1 MCITSF
7 DSILVYIINILST
20 GLLYNYGGTVDA
32 KITAIFLLFVGQMQL
47 FDYIFWETQKCSL
60 INKISTKLAIIFNHL
75 QPILLH
81 LLIQY
86 YGLNINQVSKIL
98 FYIYIYASILYSINA
113 LSNVECTGNSEKTG
127 IIYWEWNFMKY
138 NTIFYTLFMIFMIST
153 IFNFKDKKYSYF
165 LNFLVILTYSSGHFK
180 PILNET
186 TGRIWCYY
194 AASLPLIALTYFTIF
209 KF

>member
-20 GLLYNYGGTVDA
+20 GLLYNYGGTADA

-47 FDYIFWETQKCSL
+47 FDYIFWETEKCSL
-60 INKISTKLAIIFNHL
+60 INKITTKLAIIFNHL

-86 YGLNINQVSKIL
+86 YGLNINQVSKLL
-98 FYIYIYASILYSINA
+98 FYIYIYASTLYSINA
-113 LSNVECTGNSEKTG
+113 LSKVECTGKSEKTG

-165 LNFLVILTYSSGHFK
+165 LNFLVILTYISGHLK

-209 KF
+209 KL

>member
-7 DSILVYIINILST
+7 DSILVYIINIIST
-20 GLLYNYGGTVDA
+20 GLLYNYGGTPDT

-47 FDYIFWETQKCSL
+47 FDYIFWETEKCSL
-60 INKISTKLAIIFNHL
+60 INKITTKLAIIFNHL
-75 QPILLH
+75 QPIILH

-86 YGLNINQVSKIL
+86 YGLSINQVSNLL
-98 FYIYIYASILYSINA
+98 FYIYIYAATLYSINA
-113 LSNVECTGNSEKTG
+113 LYNVVCTGKSKKTG

-153 IFNFKDKKYSYF
+153 IFNFKDKKFSYF
-165 LNFLVILTYSSGHFK
+165 LNFLVILTYISGHLK

-194 AASLPLIALTYFTIF
+194 AASLPLIVLTYTTIF
-209 KF
+209 K

>member
-20 GLLYNYGGTVDA
+20 GLLYNYGGTADA

-47 FDYIFWETQKCSL
+47 FDYIFWETEKCSL
-60 INKISTKLAIIFNHL
+60 INKITTKLAIIFNHL

-86 YGLNINQVSKIL
+86 YGLNINQVSKLL
-98 FYIYIYASILYSINA
+98 FYIYIYASTLYSINA
-113 LSNVECTGNSEKTG
+113 LSKVECTGKSEKTG

-165 LNFLVILTYSSGHFK
+165 LNFLVILTYISGHLK

-194 AASLPLIALTYFTIF
+194 AASLPLIVLTYFTIF
-209 KF
+209 KL